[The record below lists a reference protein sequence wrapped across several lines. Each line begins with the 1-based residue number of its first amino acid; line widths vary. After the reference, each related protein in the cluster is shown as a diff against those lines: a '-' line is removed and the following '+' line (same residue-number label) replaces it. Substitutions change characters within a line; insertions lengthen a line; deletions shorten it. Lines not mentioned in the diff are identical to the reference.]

1 MTLKEELTEKAHVV
15 EKPWG
20 HEEWLSVTKRYV
32 LKKLVLKK
40 GARFSLQYHK
50 KKEESLYLLAG
61 SIRLTLGKPGKQ
73 GNLETSL
80 FRAGETIH
88 LPPKMIHRAEAQE
101 ASIIIEASTPH
112 LLDVVR
118 LSDDYRRE
126 GTSKP

>member
-1 MTLKEELTEKAHVV
+1 MTLKDEYTEKTHVV

-20 HEEWLSVTKRYV
+20 HEEWLSVTKKYV

-50 KKEESLYLLAG
+50 QKEESLYLLSG
-61 SIRLTLGKPGKQ
+61 KIKLTLGRAEQQ
-73 GNLETSL
+73 GALEASIL
-80 FRAGETIH
+80 QAGETIH
-88 LPPKMIHRAEAQE
+88 LRPKTIHRAEALTN
-101 ASIIIEASTPH
+101 SVIIEASTPH